1 MKNENGRGL
10 RKKNRT
16 TYPTTQENETNTES
30 LKMKIRRTK
39 KYEYVYFEDHRGRPA
54 RIRYDL
60 EALEELKKIGE
71 NQAQLNYG
79 RQKQ

>member
-1 MKNENGRGL
+1 
-10 RKKNRT
+10 
-16 TYPTTQENETNTES
+16 
-30 LKMKIRRTK
+30 MKIRRTK